1 MRQWLKKNWSDPV
14 WSRVIA
20 WAIYT
25 PIGLA
30 AGTVLLWSQSHFS
43 FNFDIA
49 WAAAVSSLRTIWR
62 WLDNP
67 SNLPQG
73 GLWWTLIASA
83 TLIAWMIR
91 QHRRDAETKNKIT
104 PHQLDEPTTRR
115 APARFQ
121 QLPPVSSL
129 DSASAQ
135 ALIALASAYPGGTER
150 ERLISHMGVGFMVGE
165 QVLEGWAGL
174 RLIEYRRA
182 AAIRRWI

>member
-91 QHRRDAETKNKIT
+91 QHRREIAVWSARSDGAAAEA
-104 PHQLDEPTTRR
+104 Q
-115 APARFQ
+115 AQ
-121 QLPPVSSL
+121 
-129 DSASAQ
+129 ASAEM
-135 ALIALASAYPGGTER
+135 ATLRS
-150 ERLISHMGVGFMVGE
+150 SHRSTG
-165 QVLEGWAGL
+165 
-174 RLIEYRRA
+174 RHHRKPR
-182 AAIRRWI
+182 

>member
-1 MRQWLKKNWSDPV
+1 LLYGQHEAMEPLRKLKHKP
-14 WSRVIA
+14 A
-20 WAIYT
+20 
-25 PIGLA
+25 P
-30 AGTVLLWSQSHFS
+30 
-43 FNFDIA
+43 
-49 WAAAVSSLRTIWR
+49 R
-62 WLDNP
+62 WLRYAPRIEAQDAI
-67 SNLPQG
+67 
-73 GLWWTLIASA
+73 IAS
-83 TLIAWMIR
+83 
-91 QHRRDAETKNKIT
+91 HAETKNKIT